1 MRGGGRRGEGR
12 DGGEEK
18 RGERR
23 RSGERGGGEGEE
35 EREERERKEGRGGKG
50 RGGPRVPTWS
60 QSRSGMEKVG
70 KTGLKD
76 QEKDVSE
83 PSTPAHCWLDSHVL
97 QGAVFNGSQGQVPHH
112 G

>member
-1 MRGGGRRGEGR
+1 MGEEEEKEEMEGRRREGR
-12 DGGEEK
+12 EGGE
-18 RGERR
+18 
-23 RSGERGGGEGEE
+23 SGEKGGGEGEE

-60 QSRSGMEKVG
+60 QTRAGMEKVG

-76 QEKDVSE
+76 KEKDLSE
-83 PSTPAHCWLDSHVL
+83 PSTPVHCWLHSHVL
-97 QGAVFNGSQGQVPHH
+97 QGAVFNGSHGQVPHH

>member
-1 MRGGGRRGEGR
+1 MKGGGRRGEGR
-12 DGGEEK
+12 DREGGK
-18 RGERR
+18 GRR
-23 RSGERGGGEGEE
+23 REGEE
-35 EREERERKEGRGGKG
+35 EEERERKEGRKGKG

-60 QSRSGMEKVG
+60 QTRAGMEKVG

-83 PSTPAHCWLDSHVL
+83 PRTPVHCWLDSHVL
-97 QGAVFNGSQGQVPHH
+97 QWAVFNSSQGQVPHH

>member
-1 MRGGGRRGEGR
+1 M
-12 DGGEEK
+12 
-18 RGERR
+18 
-23 RSGERGGGEGEE
+23 GEE
-35 EREERERKEGRGGKG
+35 EEKEEMEGRRREGREGGVGKREEERERKKGRKGRGRRGEEE

-60 QSRSGMEKVG
+60 QNRSGMEKVG

-83 PSTPAHCWLDSHVL
+83 PSTPVHCWLDSHVL
-97 QGAVFNGSQGQVPHH
+97 QGAVFNGSHGQLPHH